1 MNKHP
6 SLYCPAVIDKETK
19 FDNIDGQTKLLNAA
33 KKLATQLEF
42 EMLLFI
48 KLLRIPQS
56 TLKLQSYTLNSY

>member
-48 KLLRIPQS
+48 KLLATAKDSMVR
-56 TLKLQSYTLNSY
+56 T